1 MTCHVLHAGDGYTY
15 LTEQVATGDVQR
27 QPGDEITAYYQ
38 QEGNPPGRWVGRGLA
53 DLGVSGEVSE
63 VQMQALFG
71 EGLHPDAD
79 ARISQRLA
87 DGQGVQ
93 AAIEAERL
101 GRRFRQYDKQVPL
114 VGEIQA
120 AVERFE
126 QENQRRPTVP
136 ERRAIKE
143 RTAYALLVAEAPGR
157 AEPSGPEVRQYLRN
171 ELGRARQ
178 PVAGFDL
185 VFTPVKGVSLLWGL
199 GDHELR
205 ATVERVHEQAW
216 QQALEFVEA
225 EGAFTRAGTNG
236 VAQLDTHGLIAT
248 AYQHRDSRSGDP
260 NLHTHVAVSNRV
272 LSSDGVWRTLDSRQ
286 MHRIAVTAS
295 EVYNSHV
302 EDTLAREL
310 GVRFEEVSKGGDKRP
325 VREVSGLPQEW
336 LRGFSRRRAQ
346 VEVGYD
352 ALVADYV
359 RQYGR
364 TPPRTVQMQLAQQA
378 TLDTRPG
385 KEGRLPSMGELV
397 AQWHERALVL
407 RPDLDVAETVAG
419 LVHREQEDPPEAA
432 HVVEVDVEQL
442 AGQVVATVAE
452 HRSTWTQYHLRAEVE
467 RRVRGYQADSPQQR
481 QDLVEQIT
489 TRARDVESLSLEVEP
504 EPVPNLLQR
513 RDGQT
518 VFRRHGMGLLSSEA
532 VLAGEDR
539 LVQAGQTERGA
550 SVEAPVRAAVLHQLG
565 QRTGITLNRGQRR
578 LVEHFTGCGRALA
591 VGIGPQGTG
600 KSTAMAAVREVWET
614 TGGRV
619 LGLAPSAAAA
629 AVLSEE
635 IGARAETMQLLT
647 WQWRQGGEVDVAP
660 GDLLLVDEAG
670 MAGTAQLDQL
680 REIAEDRGAVLRLL
694 GDHRQLPAPESGGA
708 LRLLVHEIGG
718 VELTEIRRFHDE
730 EEARAVRRVR
740 LGMTSAVD
748 WYAKHHRL
756 HGGVRPAVLEALY
769 RDWQA
774 DRADGV
780 TSVMISDD
788 PEAVREL
795 GARAQ
800 TELRAA
806 GLVEDRGV
814 ALHDET
820 VAGVGD
826 QVVTRRNRR
835 NLRVNR
841 GRDFVKNGDLWR
853 VEAHDEHGRLQ
864 VRHLQ
869 HGGTT
874 FLDAD
879 YVAAFVELGYARTDR
894 RSQGMTVDRSR
905 MHLSPAATRQSATVG
920 LSRGRSEN
928 HAYLETDATLST
940 DEPQVMDGDL
950 YYGYRTRSSEA
961 EALAAVLGRDG
972 AEVSA
977 TEQLREAQQAPFRF
991 DYQVPA
997 YDFARQLH
1005 RGDDEQQRQAE
1016 AEQWVQQAVPEWAAS
1031 ILAEEAWPALHAL
1044 LRDVAESGHD
1054 PAELLAA
1061 CAGERE
1067 LDTAESVAQVLH
1079 YRVSAEMPEPAPTP
1093 ERPAQLP
1100 GWIVS
1105 PPAPELD
1112 EDRSQ
1117 AEAELGEWV
1126 RARAQA
1132 LAERVE
1138 TLGQQVA
1145 QQRPPWSTALGEV
1158 PEDPLERDRWQ
1169 LHAGQVAAYREWAG
1183 VPDGDTSLLGPAEQG
1198 RAQRAQDWVQRYLAL
1213 PDPRVVEQPSPEADD
1228 RTDSDD
1234 PLEEEVSAQTSEAV
1248 LDAARRWAAEHSAE
1262 PAAAAAPARIPAP
1275 GVDAHVDQAAEINA
1289 AAAAYYT
1296 AQLEQT
1302 PRAQDYL
1309 QSRLPDVDAAR
1320 ARFTLGYAPAGWR
1333 GLVDHLRAQ
1342 GYDDQALLDAGVAS
1356 TSRTGGLI
1364 DRFRDRLMLGWHDEH
1379 GRLAGFTGRDLSG
1392 THPAKYLNTPATSLF
1407 DKSELVFGVFEQRQV
1422 LAEGATPVIVEG
1434 AFDAIAL
1441 HTADPQRSDIAPVTA
1456 SGTAVT
1462 ARHLDTLQRT
1472 ASSEQLVIGLDQDAA
1487 GQAAAART
1495 VDRAVQRWSDTR
1507 VVTLPE
1513 GFDPADWVASHD
1525 QAREALPPYT
1535 DRQQQRPAAR
1545 WLAEQAVETY
1555 FAGSRLEHQQ
1565 EVEGQL
1571 GAARA
1576 AAAALAPVERTE
1588 AMRAGLQ
1595 VAQRLELVE
1604 TSHMASLLADAR
1616 TQQEQAQYQSE
1627 TQKSPQTPGIPGGRP
1642 TVQAET
1648 EHGPTPPRQERDVA
1662 SLANRARALREHAAN
1677 RAAATSSEQQAD
1689 TAGQT
1694 SRPTARGDHRDEH
1707 QRQAEHDEQR
1717 RREEQRRADE
1727 QRHRQERERQAEQQR
1742 QAEQGRE
1749 EGLER

>member
-15 LTEQVATGDVQR
+15 LTEQVATGDVER
-27 QPGDEITAYYQ
+27 DPGDEITAYYQ
-38 QEGNPPGRWVGRGLA
+38 REGNPPGQWVGRGCGE
-53 DLGVSGEVSE
+53 LGVSGEVTE
-63 VQMQALFG
+63 AQMQALFG

-79 ARISQRLA
+79 VRIGQRLA
-87 DGQGVQ
+87 DGE
-93 AAIEAERL
+93 AIAEAIAAERL

-114 VGEIQA
+114 VGEITA
-120 AVERFE
+120 AVQRFE
-126 QENQRRPTVP
+126 AENQRRPTMP

-143 RTAYALLVAEAPGR
+143 RTAYALLVAEAPER
-157 AEPSGPEVRQYLRN
+157 PEPTAAEVRQYLRN
-171 ELGRARQ
+171 ELGKARQ

-205 ATVERVHEQAW
+205 AAVERLHEQAW
-216 QQALEFVEA
+216 QEALEFLEA

-236 VAQLDTHGLIAT
+236 IAQLDTHGLIAT
-248 AYQHRDSRSGDP
+248 AYQHRDSRAGDP
-260 NLHTHVAVSNRV
+260 NLHTHVTVSNRV
-272 LSSDGVWRTLDSRQ
+272 LGQDGVWRTLDSRQ
-286 MHRIAVTAS
+286 LHRIAVTAS
-295 EVYNSHV
+295 EVYNSRI
-302 EDTLAREL
+302 EDKITREL
-310 GVRFEEVSKGGDKRP
+310 GVPFEEVAKGDDKRP

-336 LRGFSRRRAQ
+336 LRGFSRRREQ
-346 VEVGYD
+346 VEVGFD
-352 ALVADYV
+352 QLVADYV
-359 RQYGR
+359 RAHGR

-378 TLDTRPG
+378 TLETRPG

-397 AQWHERALVL
+397 AQWHERAQML
-407 RPDLDVAETVAG
+407 RPDLDVAETVG
-419 LVHREQEDPPEAA
+419 SVVHRDQQDPPAA
-432 HVVEVDVEQL
+432 THVAEVDVAAL
-442 AGQVVATVAE
+442 AGQVVETVAE

-467 RRVRGYQADSPQQR
+467 RQVRGLQADSPQQR
-481 QDLVEQIT
+481 QDLVEQVT

-504 EPVPNLLQR
+504 EPVPELLQR

-518 VFRRHGMGLLSSEA
+518 VFRRHGMGLLSSEK
-532 VLAGEDR
+532 VLAAEDR
-539 LVQAGQTERGA
+539 LVQAGQTERGPT
-550 SVEAPVRAAVLHQLG
+550 VDAPVRAAVLHQLG
-565 QRTGITLNRGQRR
+565 QRSGITLNRGQRR
-578 LVEHFTGCGRALA
+578 LVEHFTGCGKALA

-647 WQWRQGGEVDVAP
+647 WQWRHGGEVDVAP

-670 MAGTAQLDQL
+670 MSGTAQLDTL

-718 VELTEIRRFHDE
+718 VELTDIRRFHDE

-748 WYAKHHRL
+748 WYAQHHRL

-774 DRADGV
+774 DLADGV
-780 TSVMISDD
+780 TSIMISDD

-806 GLVEDRGV
+806 GLVENSGV

-820 VAGVGD
+820 VAGIGD

-835 NLRVNR
+835 DLRVNR

-853 VEAHDEHGRLQ
+853 VQSRDEHGRLQ
-864 VRHLQ
+864 VRHRQ
-869 HGGTT
+869 HGGHTW
-874 FLDAD
+874 LEAD

-894 RSQGMTVDRSR
+894 RSQGMTVDRAR
-905 MHLSPAATRQSATVG
+905 MHLSPSATRQSATVG
-920 LSRGRSEN
+920 LSRGRWEN
-928 HAYLETDATLST
+928 HAYLETEATLSA

-950 YYGYRTRSSEA
+950 FYGYRSRSSDA

-991 DYQVPA
+991 DEQVPA
-997 YDFARQLH
+997 YDYARQLH

-1031 ILAEEAWPALHAL
+1031 ILADEAWPALHAL
-1044 LRDVAESGHD
+1044 LRDVAESGSD

-1079 YRVSAEMPEPAPTP
+1079 YRVCGAMPEPAPSP

-1105 PPAPELD
+1105 PPSPELD

-1117 AEAELGEWV
+1117 AEADLGDWV
-1126 RARAQA
+1126 RTRAQA

-1138 TLGQQVA
+1138 FLGQQVA
-1145 QQRPPWSTALGEV
+1145 QQRPPWSSALGDV

-1169 LHAGQVAAYREWAG
+1169 LRAGQVAAYREWAE
-1183 VPDGDTSLLGPAEQG
+1183 VSDGDTSLLGPAERG
-1198 RAQRAQDWVQRYLAL
+1198 RAGCAQDWVQRYLAL
-1213 PDPRVVEQPSPEADD
+1213 PDPRAIEQSSPEAEGQ
-1228 RTDSDD
+1228 TGSDE
-1234 PLEEEVSAQTSEAV
+1234 PLEQQQEEVSAQTGEAV
-1248 LDAARRWAAEHSAE
+1248 LAAARRFAAEHSE

-1275 GVDAHVDQAAEINA
+1275 GVDADVDQAAEINA

-1296 AQLEQT
+1296 AQLAQT
-1302 PRAQDYL
+1302 SRAQHYL

-1320 ARFTLGYAPAGWR
+1320 ARFTLGYAPPGWR
-1333 GLVDHLRAQ
+1333 GLVDHLRDL

-1392 THPAKYLNTPATSLF
+1392 THPAKYLNTPATALF
-1407 DKSELVFGVFEQRQV
+1407 DKSELVFGVHEQRQS
-1422 LAEGATPVIVEG
+1422 LAAGATPVVVEG
-1434 AFDAIAL
+1434 AFDVLAL
-1441 HTADPQRSDIAPVTA
+1441 HTADPQRRDIAPVTA

-1472 ASSEQLVIGLDQDAA
+1472 ATSEQLVIGLDQDAA

-1495 VDRAVQRWSDTR
+1495 VDRAVQRWRDTR

-1513 GFDPADWVASHD
+1513 GYDPADWVASHE
-1525 QAREALPPYT
+1525 QPEQALPPYT
-1535 DRQQQRPAAR
+1535 DRQQQQPAAG
-1545 WLAEQAVETY
+1545 WLAEQAVATY
-1555 FAGSRLEHQQ
+1555 FAGSRPEHRH

-1571 GAARA
+1571 EAARA
-1576 AAAALAPVERTE
+1576 AAAALAHVERSE
-1588 AMRAGLQ
+1588 AIQAGLD
-1595 VAQRLELVE
+1595 VAQQLELVE
-1604 TSHMASLLADAR
+1604 ASHMASLLADAR
-1616 TQQEQAQYQSE
+1616 AQQHSAGGQREQGQRSQPAAGAALAAPE
-1627 TQKSPQTPGIPGGRP
+1627 TSGHEAGQQGRSR
-1642 TVQAET
+1642 ELS
-1648 EHGPTPPRQERDVA
+1648 
-1662 SLANRARALREHAAN
+1662 SLAERARAVREHAAQ
-1677 RAAATSSEQQAD
+1677 RTAAAEVQQQQQGTGGRSPA
-1689 TAGQT
+1689 
-1694 SRPTARGDHRDEH
+1694 RPGCERE
-1707 QRQAEHDEQR
+1707 DEQR
-1717 RREEQRRADE
+1717 AAEAEEQHRREQQRADE
-1727 QRHRQERERQAEQQR
+1727 ERQRQERERAAEQQR
-1742 QAEQGRE
+1742 QADQQRDT
-1749 EGLER
+1749 GLER